1 MQNCLKPDG
10 FGKMYKV
17 DRSLYI
23 GFFKN
28 GKAHGKGAYIFAD
41 GSYYEGD
48 FVNNSAEAHY
58 GHFYS

>member
-1 MQNCLKPDG
+1 
-10 FGKMYKV
+10 MYKV

-58 GHFYS
+58 GHFCS